1 MQAAGEQKVPD
12 RGLDALYSIL
22 PVFNFVLL
30 LIRWVDAYRLATD
43 IPLPLPLP
51 WRVLL
56 ARYNML
62 AASTHIYR
70 AVRALRKPTS

>member
-1 MQAAGEQKVPD
+1 VSD
-12 RGLDALYSIL
+12 RGWDALYSVL
-22 PVFNFVLL
+22 PVLNVVLL
-30 LIRWVDAYRLATD
+30 VIRWVDAYRLATD

-56 ARYNML
+56 ARYNLL

-70 AVRALRKPTS
+70 AIRALKKPTSS